1 MSVKVVLFDLD
12 GTLLPMDQEEFVK
25 TYFGLL
31 AKRMT
36 QYGYEP
42 QELIKAIWQGTKDMM
57 KNDGSKLNEEVFWNV
72 LVSIYGEQCLENQA
86 HFDDFYHKEFIG
98 VKDICGFNPL
108 AKEAVE
114 RIKKAGYR
122 VALATQ
128 PIFPCVATENRVKW
142 AGLQMSDFE
151 LVTTYENIGFTK
163 PAPEYY
169 KEVCSR
175 LGVNPDE
182 CLMVGNDVD
191 DDMVTERLGMQTFL
205 VTDCLI
211 NNSGKDISRYPQG
224 TLDDLMRFLN
234 V

>member
-1 MSVKVVLFDLD
+1 MSLKVVLFDLD

-36 QYGYEP
+36 QYGFEP
-42 QELIKAIWQGTKDMM
+42 QHLIKSIWQGTKAMM
-57 KNDGSKLNEEVFWNV
+57 KNDGIKLNEEVFWEV

-86 HFDDFYHKEFIG
+86 HFDDFYHNEFMG

-108 AKEAVE
+108 AKETVE

-128 PIFPCVATENRVKW
+128 PIFPRIATENRVRW
-142 AGLQMSDFE
+142 AGLQMSDFG

-163 PAPEYY
+163 PVPEYY
-169 KEVCSR
+169 KEVCLR
-175 LGVNPDE
+175 LGVKPEE

-191 DDMVTERLGMQTFL
+191 DDMVTEALGMQTFL

-211 NNSGKDISRYPQG
+211 NNSGKDISHYPQG
-224 TLDDLMRFLN
+224 TFSDLIKFLN

>member
-1 MSVKVVLFDLD
+1 MAVKVVLFDLD

-36 QYGYEP
+36 QFGYEP
-42 QELIKAIWQGTKDMM
+42 QELIKAIWQGTKAMM
-57 KNDGSKLNEEVFWNV
+57 KNDGTKLNEEVFWDE
-72 LVSIYGEQCLENQA
+72 LVRIYGEQCRASEKQ
-86 HFDDFYHKEFIG
+86 FDEFYHYEFIG

-128 PIFPCVATENRVKW
+128 PIFPRIATENRVKW
-142 AGLQMSDFE
+142 AGLDISDFE

-163 PAPEYY
+163 PVPEYY

-175 LGVNPDE
+175 LGVDPSE

-191 DDMVTERLGMQTFL
+191 DDMVTENLGMQTFL

-211 NNSGKDISRYPQG
+211 NNNDKDISRYPQG
-224 TLDDLMRFLN
+224 SLADLIKYLN

>member
-1 MSVKVVLFDLD
+1 MDIKVVLFDLD
-12 GTLLPMDQEEFVK
+12 GTLLPMDQEVFVK

-31 AKRMT
+31 AKRMA
-36 QYGYEP
+36 QFGYEP
-42 QELIKAIWQGTKDMM
+42 EKLIKTIWQGTKAMM
-57 KNDGSKLNEEVFWNV
+57 KNDGSRLNEEVFWNV
-72 LVSIYGEQCLENQA
+72 LVSVYGKECLDSQSV
-86 HFDDFYHKEFIG
+86 FDEFYHNEFIG

-114 RIKKAGYR
+114 RIKQAGYR

-128 PIFPCVATENRVKW
+128 PIFPRIATENRVEW

-163 PAPEYY
+163 PVPEYY
-169 KEVCSR
+169 MEVCSR
-175 LGVNPDE
+175 LGVTPSE

-191 DDMVTERLGMQTFL
+191 DDMVTEELGMQTFL
-205 VTDCLI
+205 LTDCLI

-224 TLDDLMRFLN
+224 SLADLIEHLN
-234 V
+234 A

>member
-1 MSVKVVLFDLD
+1 MDLKVVLFDLD
-12 GTLLPMDQEEFVK
+12 GTLLPMDQDVFVK

-36 QYGYEP
+36 QYGYKP
-42 QELIKAIWQGTKDMM
+42 DELVKAIWQGTKAMM
-57 KNDGSKLNEEVFWNV
+57 KNDGSRLNEEVFWEV
-72 LVSIYGEQCLENQA
+72 LVSIYGEECLKSQPY
-86 HFDDFYHKEFIG
+86 FDDFYHNEFIG

-108 AKEAVE
+108 ASVAVE

-122 VALATQ
+122 VTLATQ
-128 PIFPCVATENRVKW
+128 PIFPQIATENRLKW
-142 AGLQMSDFE
+142 AGLDYSDFE

-163 PAPEYY
+163 PVPEYY

-175 LGVNPDE
+175 LGVDPSE

-191 DDMVTERLGMQTFL
+191 DDMVTEDLGMQTFL

-211 NNSGKDISRYPQG
+211 NNSCKDISRYPQG
-224 TLDDLMRFLN
+224 TLDDLIKYLN

>member
-1 MSVKVVLFDLD
+1 MDIKVVLFDLD
-12 GTLLPMDQEEFVK
+12 GTLLPMDQEVFVK

-31 AKRMT
+31 AKRMA
-36 QYGYEP
+36 QFGYEP
-42 QELIKAIWQGTKDMM
+42 EKLIKTIWQGTKAMM
-57 KNDGSKLNEEVFWNV
+57 KNDGSRLNEEVFWNV
-72 LVSIYGEQCLENQA
+72 LVSVYGKECLDSQPV
-86 HFDDFYHKEFIG
+86 FDEFYHNEFIG

-108 AKEAVE
+108 ANEAVE
-114 RIKKAGYR
+114 RIKQAGYR

-128 PIFPCVATENRVKW
+128 PIFPRIATENRVEW

-163 PAPEYY
+163 PVPEYY
-169 KEVCSR
+169 MEVCSR
-175 LGVNPDE
+175 LGVTPSE

-191 DDMVTERLGMQTFL
+191 DDMVTEQLGMQTFL

-211 NNSGKDISRYPQG
+211 NNSGKDISRYPKG
-224 TLDDLMRFLN
+224 TLSDLMKILN

>member
-12 GTLLPMDQEEFVK
+12 GTLLPMDQEDYVK
-25 TYFGLL
+25 AYFGLL
-31 AKRMT
+31 SKRMA
-36 QYGYEP
+36 QFGYEP
-42 QELIKAIWQGTKDMM
+42 SELIKTIWQGTKAMM
-57 KNDGSKLNEEVFWNV
+57 KNDGSKLNEEVFWDV
-72 LVSIYGEQCLENQA
+72 FVSVYGEESLASEKY
-86 HFDDFYHKEFIG
+86 FDEFYHNEFIG

-128 PIFPCVATENRVKW
+128 PIFPRVATENRIKW
-142 AGLQMSDFE
+142 AGLDYSDFE

-163 PAPEYY
+163 PVPEYY

-175 LGVNPDE
+175 LGVDPSE

-191 DDMVTERLGMQTFL
+191 DDMVTEDLGMQTFL

-211 NNSGKDISRYPQG
+211 NNSSKDISRYPNG
-224 TLDDLMRFLN
+224 SLSDLMEYLN

>member
-42 QELIKAIWQGTKDMM
+42 QQLIKSIWQGTKAMM
-57 KNDGSKLNEEVFWNV
+57 KNDGTKLNEEVFWEV

-86 HFDDFYHKEFIG
+86 HFDDFYHKEFME

-114 RIKKAGYR
+114 QIKKAGYR

-128 PIFPCVATENRVKW
+128 PIFPRIATENRVKW

-151 LVTTYENIGFTK
+151 LVTTYENISFTK
-163 PAPEYY
+163 PVPEYY

-175 LGVNPDE
+175 LGISPEE

-191 DDMVTERLGMQTFL
+191 DDMVTENLGMQTFL

-211 NNSGKDISRYPQG
+211 NNSGKDISRYTQG
-224 TLDDLMRFLN
+224 NLNDLIKFLK

>member
-1 MSVKVVLFDLD
+1 MDIKVVLFDLD
-12 GTLLPMDQEEFVK
+12 GTLLPMDQEVFVK

-31 AKRMT
+31 AKRMA
-36 QYGYEP
+36 QFGYEP
-42 QELIKAIWQGTKDMM
+42 EKLIKTIWQGTKAMM
-57 KNDGSKLNEEVFWNV
+57 KNDGSRLNEEVFWNV
-72 LVSIYGEQCLENQA
+72 LVSVYGKECLDSQPV
-86 HFDDFYHKEFIG
+86 FDEFYHNEFIG

-114 RIKKAGYR
+114 RIKQAGYR

-128 PIFPCVATENRVKW
+128 PIFPRIATENRVEW

-163 PAPEYY
+163 PVPEYY
-169 KEVCSR
+169 MEVCSR
-175 LGVNPDE
+175 LEVTPSE

-191 DDMVTERLGMQTFL
+191 DDMVTEQLGMQTFL

-224 TLDDLMRFLN
+224 SLADLIEHLN
-234 V
+234 A

>member
-1 MSVKVVLFDLD
+1 MDIKVVLFDLD
-12 GTLLPMDQEEFVK
+12 GTLLPMDQEVFVK

-36 QYGYEP
+36 QFGYEP
-42 QELIKAIWQGTKDMM
+42 EKLIKTIWQGTKAMM
-57 KNDGSKLNEEVFWNV
+57 KNDGSRLNEEVFWNV
-72 LVSIYGEQCLENQA
+72 LVSVYGKECLDSQPV
-86 HFDDFYHKEFIG
+86 FDEFYHNEFIG

-114 RIKKAGYR
+114 RIKQAGYR

-128 PIFPCVATENRVKW
+128 PIFPRIATENRVEW

-163 PAPEYY
+163 PVPEYY
-169 KEVCSR
+169 MEVCSR
-175 LGVNPDE
+175 LGVTPSE

-191 DDMVTERLGMQTFL
+191 DDMVTEQLGMQTFL
-205 VTDCLI
+205 LTDCLI
-211 NNSGKDISRYPQG
+211 NNSGKDISRYSQG
-224 TLDDLMRFLN
+224 SLADLIEHLN
-234 V
+234 A

>member
-25 TYFGLL
+25 TYFTLL
-31 AKRMT
+31 AKRMAN
-36 QYGYEP
+36 YGYEP
-42 QELIKAIWQGTKDMM
+42 QGLIKAIWQGTKAMM
-57 KNDGSKLNEEVFWNV
+57 KNDGTRLNEEVFWEV
-72 LVSIYGEQCLENQA
+72 LVSIYGEQCLESQKV
-86 HFDDFYHKEFIG
+86 FDDFYHNEFIG
-98 VKDICGFNPL
+98 VKEICGFNPL

-122 VALATQ
+122 VALVTQ
-128 PIFPCVATENRVKW
+128 PIFPQIATENRLRW
-142 AGLQMSDFE
+142 AGLDYSDFE

-163 PAPEYY
+163 PVPEYY
-169 KEVCSR
+169 KDVCAR
-175 LGVNPDE
+175 LGVEPSD

-191 DDMVTERLGMQTFL
+191 DDMVTEDLGMQTFL

-224 TLDDLMRFLN
+224 NLSDLIRYLD